1 MADSTKSDSQEQS
14 DGVVC
19 AVMSATI
26 SQISVKDGDQ
36 VAAGD
41 RLMILEAMKMEQ
53 PILAPVAG
61 QIDDIPVQA
70 GNAVSAGQI
79 LCRLTPEDE
88 G

>member
-1 MADSTKSDSQEQS
+1 
-14 DGVVC
+14 
-19 AVMSATI
+19 
-26 SQISVKDGDQ
+26 
-36 VAAGD
+36 
-41 RLMILEAMKMEQ
+41 MEQ

-70 GNAVSAGQI
+70 GDAVSAGQI